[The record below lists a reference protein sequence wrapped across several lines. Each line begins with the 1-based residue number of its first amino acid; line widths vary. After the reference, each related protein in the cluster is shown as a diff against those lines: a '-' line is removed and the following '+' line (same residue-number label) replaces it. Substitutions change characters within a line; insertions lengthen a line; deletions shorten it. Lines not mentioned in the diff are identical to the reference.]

1 MTYSMTDSDVK
12 VAASRVAADVSR
24 AVGDAGEKAGEAV
37 ASVRHAAA
45 ENFDKVE
52 FCYSAQSSCRCQHCR
67 RHRVPVGGPRAPLK
81 RFMIHTKWGRHD
93 QRSLSLCSKPG
104 NEWSS

>member
-1 MTYSMTDSDVK
+1 MTYSMTDSEVK

-37 ASVRHAAA
+37 ASVRHAAV

-52 FCYSAQSSCRCQHCR
+52 SAIR
-67 RHRVPVGGPRAPLK
+67 RNPLAAASIAGGIGFLLAVLAR
-81 RFMIHTKWGRHD
+81 R
-93 QRSLSLCSKPG
+93 
-104 NEWSS
+104 

>member
-37 ASVRHAAA
+37 ASVKHAAA

-52 FCYSAQSSCRCQHCR
+52 SAIR
-67 RHRVPVGGPRAPLK
+67 RNPLAAASIAVGIGFLLAVLAR
-81 RFMIHTKWGRHD
+81 R
-93 QRSLSLCSKPG
+93 
-104 NEWSS
+104 